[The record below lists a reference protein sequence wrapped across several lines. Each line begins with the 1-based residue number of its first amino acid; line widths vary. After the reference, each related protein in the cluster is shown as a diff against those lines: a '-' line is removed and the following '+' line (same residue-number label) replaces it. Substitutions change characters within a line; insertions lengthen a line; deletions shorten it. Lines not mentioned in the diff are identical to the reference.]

1 MGARPVPPE
10 YERASAKFTELL
22 LAARE
27 AGDLTTTNQ
36 AYTMVQG
43 VLQAFRRRLT
53 VPQAIAF
60 AQLLPPLG
68 RALFVSDWDLAEPV
82 RPFESREVMTKEVQ
96 ALREGHNWS
105 PDHAIAAVAK
115 ALRPF
120 VDQERFDALL
130 ETFPPGAR
138 DFWKA

>member
-1 MGARPVPPE
+1 MPVPPE

-53 VPQAIAF
+53 VAQAIAF
-60 AQLLPPLG
+60 AGLLPPLV
-68 RALFVSDWDLAEPV
+68 RALFVSDWDVGEPV
-82 RPFESREVMTKEVQ
+82 RAFESREAMTKEVQ

-105 PDHAIAAVAK
+105 PAHSIAAVAK

-120 VDQERFDALL
+120 VNQAHFDALL
-130 ETFPPGAR
+130 ATFPPGAR
-138 DFWKA
+138 EFWTA

>member
-1 MGARPVPPE
+1 MPVPPE
-10 YERASAKFTELL
+10 YERASAKFTEFL

-60 AQLLPPLG
+60 AELLPPLV
-68 RALFVSDWDLAEPV
+68 RALFVSDWDVAEPV
-82 RPFESREVMTKEVQ
+82 RPVSSREAMTREVQ

-105 PDHAIAAVAK
+105 PEHSIAAVAK
-115 ALRPF
+115 ALRPQ
-120 VDQERFDALL
+120 VNQEHLDALL
-130 ETFPPGAR
+130 ATFPPGAF
-138 DFWKA
+138 DFWRP